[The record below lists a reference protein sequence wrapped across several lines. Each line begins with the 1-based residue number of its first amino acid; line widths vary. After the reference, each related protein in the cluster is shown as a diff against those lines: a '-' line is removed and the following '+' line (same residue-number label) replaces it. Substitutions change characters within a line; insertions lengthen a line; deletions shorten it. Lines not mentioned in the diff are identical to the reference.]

1 MYAEKTDYDD
11 IEMSSRLRNILRR
24 NGFESLEGLREYP
37 KEHFIKFRNM
47 GQATLQELYQICE
60 EQGIKLRSV
69 EDLNDREHGVIF
81 DDFLC
86 LDAFGMGI
94 KSKYNKFDVVY
105 ADFGKNPHGI
115 QGGIRPGIII
125 SCDAS
130 NHDGAPQVSVVPL
143 SSKLK
148 DIPVHVILNPKDV
161 SGFGLSKISDFMP
174 EDAQTISKGCIR
186 AKSGTVIED
195 SGVREEI
202 DRALIRQFDLLP
214 VARKMVMEELAN
226 GQQN

>member
-1 MYAEKTDYDD
+1 MSRRTEK
-11 IEMSSRLRNILRR
+11 RR
-24 NGFESLEGLREYP
+24 YG
-37 KEHFIKFRNM
+37 
-47 GQATLQELYQICE
+47 
-60 EQGIKLRSV
+60 
-69 EDLNDREHGVIF
+69 
-81 DDFLC
+81 
-86 LDAFGMGI
+86 
-94 KSKYNKFDVVY
+94 KYNKFDVVY

-161 SGFGLSKISDFMP
+161 SGFGLSKISDFMS

-214 VARKMVMEELAN
+214 VARKFVKRKEYSIVGKIRRNGFSQRDVDRQWNQIVNMIRKKQISGVVVAN
-226 GQQN
+226 MAAISSSVADAYFKVGLVIEAGGIVVTVDEGRLDMHIKKGA